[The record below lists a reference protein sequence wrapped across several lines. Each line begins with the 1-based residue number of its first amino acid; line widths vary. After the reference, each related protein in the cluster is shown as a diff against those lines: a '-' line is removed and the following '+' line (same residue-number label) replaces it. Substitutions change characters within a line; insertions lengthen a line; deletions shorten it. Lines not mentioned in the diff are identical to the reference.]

1 MSIRVSKS
9 GEQRA
14 NGSLQNG
21 PARFQAALPRAMHM
35 AGTLLVQKTK
45 TEIMNGSK
53 SGRMYG
59 SHQASAPGEYSA
71 YLSGEHLHGI
81 DYAVQGPRQFEFGA
95 SAPHSAFLELGTS
108 KMEAREDLGQ
118 SVRSEQQSVTRVLGQ
133 IPFVALSR

>member
-1 MSIRVSKS
+1 MSISVNVS
-9 GEQRA
+9 GQRRA
-14 NGSLQNG
+14 EGSLRNG

-59 SHQASAPGEYSA
+59 SHQASAGGEYSA
-71 YLSGEHLHGI
+71 FLSGEQLHGI

-95 SAPHSAFLELGTS
+95 SAPHAVYLELGTS

-118 SVRSEQQSVTRVLGQ
+118 SVRSEQAAVTRVLGQ
-133 IPFVALSR
+133 IPYVALTR